1 MKVGAGT
8 RDGLRTLFEEH
19 ELRWDW
25 PDAVLDAWVRSVRSQ
40 LGRRPNNLEDEQAAL
55 VLFQLQALSDAS
67 FEVWNGLMW
76 EVLQVCVAK
85 TQSPQRFPFMM
96 EAENDAWEEVVA
108 SWLDRCEG
116 ATREHQLARWHFAC
130 AAWTGAVL
138 IGMRLW
144 VLPMSGR
151 RTLTSITVA
160 ICLVGIGEGRRRYG
174 YDIPWGRTVDL
185 LGSEA
190 CNLSQL
196 TILEREKER
205 ERERASERE
214 RKKNMPPQFCFRR
227 QHLPSQLMTLL

>member
-55 VLFQLQALSDAS
+55 VNELLPVAEQLFQIQALSDAS

-130 AAWTGAVL
+130 EAWTGAVL

-185 LGSEA
+185 LA
-190 CNLSQL
+190 VRPATYPN
-196 TILEREKER
+196 
-205 ERERASERE
+205 
-214 RKKNMPPQFCFRR
+214 
-227 QHLPSQLMTLL
+227 